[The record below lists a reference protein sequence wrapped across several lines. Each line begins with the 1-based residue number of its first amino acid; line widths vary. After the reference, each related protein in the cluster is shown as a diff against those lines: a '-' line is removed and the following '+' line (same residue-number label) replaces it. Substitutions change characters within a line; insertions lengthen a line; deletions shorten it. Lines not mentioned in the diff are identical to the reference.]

1 MEEGLFNE
9 IKNFKK
15 KLNPVVTVERKNT
28 YINEENVR
36 SGHGHNDDTEIFEYF
51 DNPTK
56 VVGSLSEAVSICCC
70 CSSSSFPFSVDARG
84 IVGVAL
90 ASLTLFSSSSILF
103 CVGVGST

>member
-51 DNPTK
+51 DNPTEVVEK
-56 VVGSLSEAVSICCC
+56 VKKLADMINEAKCAVCYTGAGVSTSAKIG
-70 CSSSSFPFSVDARG
+70 DYRG
-84 IVGVAL
+84 TNGAW
-90 ASLTLFSSSSILF
+90 
-103 CVGVGST
+103 